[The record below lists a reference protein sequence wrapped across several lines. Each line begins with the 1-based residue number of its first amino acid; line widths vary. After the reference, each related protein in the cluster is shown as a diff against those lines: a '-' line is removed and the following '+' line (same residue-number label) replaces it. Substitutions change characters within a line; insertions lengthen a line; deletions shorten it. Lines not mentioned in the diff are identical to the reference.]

1 MAGEGGMIPNAD
13 GPGAPERRA
22 SERFRKHNPP
32 TFNGMGDPMDAEKW
46 IRCLER
52 IFDFM
57 GLTDKERLTCAIFQ
71 LTDEAD
77 YWWESVQRTLSPQ
90 QWEEYTWENFK
101 AELYE
106 KYIPQSYRIKKEAEF
121 WNLRQGNK
129 SVTEYDR
136 LFVQLSRY
144 APHLVDTEEKRSEKF
159 RRGLRHEIG
168 MPLASQGTLT
178 YAQSLSRARDIEAM
192 MPEEMKTRI
201 QDNKR
206 VDNNNKRKRKWQG
219 TDQQML
225 QNQQEERNTQ
235 QQVPFC
241 QNCHRNHFG
250 VCKAGSDV
258 CYKCGD
264 NGHFARQCPGTPH
277 RPQQHIQNQGRKR
290 GQRPIQI
297 ARAYALDRQQ
307 QAQAPEDVEGTTI

>member
-1 MAGEGGMIPNAD
+1 MAGEEERVPNAEE
-13 GPGAPERRA
+13 PVLQAAQRRA

-46 IRCLER
+46 IRSLER

-57 GLTDKERLTCAIFQ
+57 DLTDKERLTCAIFQ

-77 YWWESVQRTLSPQ
+77 YLWESVQRTLSPQ
-90 QWEEYTWENFK
+90 QWEEYTWDNFK

-106 KYIPQSYRIKKEAEF
+106 KYIPQSYRIKKEAQF
-121 WNLRQGNK
+121 WNLRQENK

-168 MPLASQGTLT
+168 MPLASQGILT

-192 MPEEMKTRI
+192 MPEEMKAPI
-201 QDNKR
+201 QAPDNKR
-206 VDNNNKRKRKWQG
+206 ENNKRKRVWQG
-219 TDQQML
+219 IDQQKQ
-225 QNQQEERNTQ
+225 QNQQEGPNTP

-241 QNCHRNHFG
+241 QNCHKNHFG
-250 VCKAGSDV
+250 VCKAGSDA
-258 CYKCGD
+258 CYKCGEK
-264 NGHFARQCPGTPH
+264 GHFARQCPGTPLGG
-277 RPQQHIQNQGRKR
+277 PQHQNQNQGRNRGKR
-290 GQRPIQI
+290 PLQM
-297 ARAYALDRQQ
+297 ARAYALNQQ
-307 QAQAPEDVEGTTI
+307 HTAQATEDLED

>member
-1 MAGEGGMIPNAD
+1 MAGEGGRVPNAEE
-13 GPGAPERRA
+13 PGAPERRA

-32 TFNGMGDPMDAEKW
+32 TFNGMGDPMDAAKW

-52 IFDFM
+52 IFDCM
-57 GLTDKERLTCAIFQ
+57 GLTDKERLTCTIFQ

-121 WNLRQGNK
+121 WNLRQENK
-129 SVTEYDR
+129 YVTEYDR

-159 RRGLRHEIG
+159 RAL
-168 MPLASQGTLT
+168 
-178 YAQSLSRARDIEAM
+178 DIEAM
-192 MPEEMKTRI
+192 MPEEMKTLI

-219 TDQQML
+219 TDQQMQ

-250 VCKAGSDV
+250 VCKAGSDA

-264 NGHFARQCPGTPH
+264 NGHFARQCSGTPR

-297 ARAYALDRQQ
+297 GRAYALDRQQ
-307 QAQAPEDVEGTTI
+307 QAQAPEDVEGTTIKN